1 MMKKSIAWILAV
13 LMLLVPFCTMA
24 EETEETEKLAPLFAT
39 VGDALAA
46 AGENPVAGGEE
57 DYYAVVTETEGK
69 YYRSV
74 AEMDDKAREL
84 QAAITEADLDHLEA
98 AFAAADDYI
107 KTLPIAYSEMFT
119 AEPMGQ
125 AEIDALIGKTLGEL
139 RETGY
144 EDREWGTEM
153 DENEEVIIVY
163 VLRNGLFD
171 YRCVVDVDPAVFEES
186 QEGEFYDG
194 DYAVKRVELRGIT
207 SEACFTRYHLDG
219 TIEEEQDP
227 FATFTEI
234 AELIQEMIK
243 KVQNGEDVNIE
254 EFFSELKEQYP
265 DLVDTIEMYW
275 EIIKQF
281 GVDQLAAL
289 LTSAE

>member
-1 MMKKSIAWILAV
+1 M
-13 LMLLVPFCTMA
+13 
-24 EETEETEKLAPLFAT
+24 
-39 VGDALAA
+39 
-46 AGENPVAGGEE
+46 
-57 DYYAVVTETEGK
+57 TETEGK

-139 RETGY
+139 RE
-144 EDREWGTEM
+144 
-153 DENEEVIIVY
+153 
-163 VLRNGLFD
+163 
-171 YRCVVDVDPAVFEES
+171 
-186 QEGEFYDG
+186 FYDG

-207 SEACFTRYHLDG
+207 SEACLTRYHLDG

>member
-1 MMKKSIAWILAV
+1 
-13 LMLLVPFCTMA
+13 
-24 EETEETEKLAPLFAT
+24 
-39 VGDALAA
+39 
-46 AGENPVAGGEE
+46 
-57 DYYAVVTETEGK
+57 
-69 YYRSV
+69 
-74 AEMDDKAREL
+74 
-84 QAAITEADLDHLEA
+84 
-98 AFAAADDYI
+98 
-107 KTLPIAYSEMFT
+107 MFT

-171 YRCVVDVDPAVFEES
+171 YRCVVDVDPAVLEES